1 MTMLV
6 TQRNEALRR
15 RFGVLADQ
23 ACRALDEKEG
33 EPAPRKKG
41 TEPERK
47 ALRNDQDLWFHLTM
61 WSLISCQANHL
72 TLN

>member
-1 MTMLV
+1 MLE

-15 RFGVLADQ
+15 RFGLLADR
-23 ACRALDEKEG
+23 ACRTLDEKEG

-47 ALRNDQDLWFHLTM
+47 ALYGDRDLWFHLTM
-61 WSLISCQANHL
+61 WSLINCQASHL